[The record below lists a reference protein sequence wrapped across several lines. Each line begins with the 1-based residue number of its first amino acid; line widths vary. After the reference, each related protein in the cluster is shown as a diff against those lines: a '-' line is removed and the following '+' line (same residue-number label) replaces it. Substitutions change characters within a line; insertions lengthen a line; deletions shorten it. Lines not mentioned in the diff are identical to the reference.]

1 MAFSCRTLWDHPTWS
16 LSFLDV
22 SISLSIGDV
31 CCPAPWHYFF
41 NSLCS
46 LSRVSQNACAA
57 ATHDAPTSLP
67 GLIHFSREF
76 SFCSTDLTVFLILS
90 WVHRSSLL
98 VSQIRFRL
106 SLVRFSTS
114 SLYFSDILGLFLVS
128 LFFSWHFTDT
138 FILSINYFP
147 TSFLSSISSLS
158 ISKMTLLKS
167 LSSRPTNGLFSY
179 AGSTDLF
186 LPIISQALHHWV
198 SYLPHLLHIHVCVCT
213 LHIYIVD
220 LYIYW
225 STNLLIYRYLLIYKS
240 TDS

>member
-1 MAFSCRTLWDHPTWS
+1 MFLFLYQLVTFAAPPPDIISSTPFVLSPESPKMHVLLLLTMLPRPSQALFTFLENFLSAPQTWQFS
-16 LSFLDV
+16 SFYLEFTDPLFWFLKYV
-22 SISLSIGDV
+22 SD
-31 CCPAPWHYFF
+31 
-41 NSLCS
+41 
-46 LSRVSQNACAA
+46 
-57 ATHDAPTSLP
+57 
-67 GLIHFSREF
+67 
-76 SFCSTDLTVFLILS
+76 
-90 WVHRSSLL
+90 
-98 VSQIRFRL
+98 